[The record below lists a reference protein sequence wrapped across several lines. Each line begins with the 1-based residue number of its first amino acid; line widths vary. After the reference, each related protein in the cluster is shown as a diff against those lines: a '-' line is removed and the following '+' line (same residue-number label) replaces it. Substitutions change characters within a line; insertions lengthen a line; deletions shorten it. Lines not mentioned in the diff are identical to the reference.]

1 MILTKDKS
9 FYKSLILL
17 AIPIAL
23 QNLITF
29 AVTLADNVMVG
40 TLADNAISGVYIGS
54 QVQTLLQIYSAG
66 IEGAMLILAAQY
78 WGKRDTDSIKRIV
91 AIGLRTALVSAVVV
105 TLACL
110 VFPEPILSL
119 FTDSSE
125 VLALGV
131 VYLRYTAL
139 SFLFFCATQG
149 LIASMR
155 SVEKARIGMM
165 VSLVSLVVNISLN
178 YILIFGKLGL
188 PRLEVK
194 GAAIATLISRVCEFA
209 VIFAYV
215 FFIDKRLQFR
225 LKDMFLKGGS
235 LTRDFFRYG
244 TPIMG
249 GQLVWGVNMFSYS
262 AIMGNLAYDGV
273 ITALSVA
280 GTLNNLSYVV
290 MNGMSGAVGIITGKT
305 IGSSKTEKIREYA
318 YTVQVLFLAL
328 GLVTGACVFLLRD
341 PFISMYNISDA
352 AILQSQKLI
361 NVLSCTIIGTCYQAA
376 CLFGLV
382 KSGGDVSFV
391 MKNDAIFVFLVVLPS
406 ALIASYLG
414 AVPWVVFLCLK
425 SDQILKCFVAV
436 IKINRFKWMK
446 NLTRNQT

>member
-54 QVQTLLQIYSAG
+54 QVQTLLQIYTAG

-78 WGKRDTDSIKRIV
+78 WGKRDTNSIKRIV

-149 LIASMR
+149 LIAAMR
-155 SVEKARIGMM
+155 GVEKARIGMM

-215 FFIDKRLQFR
+215 FFIDKKLAFR
-225 LKDMFLKGGS
+225 LSDIFLTDHT
-235 LTRDFFRYG
+235 LIRDFFKYG
-244 TPIMG
+244 TPIMA
-249 GQLVWGVNMFSYS
+249 GQLVWAVNMFSYS
-262 AIMGNLAYDGV
+262 AIMGKLDYNGV
-273 ITALSVA
+273 IAALSVV
-280 GTLNNLSYVV
+280 GTLNSLSYIV

-305 IGSSKTEKIREYA
+305 IGSGKTEKIREYA
-318 YTVQVLFLAL
+318 YTVQIIFLVLGVLTG
-328 GLVTGACVFLLRD
+328 GLLQLLKN
-341 PFISMYNISDA
+341 PFISLYDISPA
-352 AILQSQKLI
+352 AIEQARSLI
-361 NVLSCTIIGTCYQAA
+361 NVLSITIIGTCYQAA

-406 ALIASYLG
+406 ALLAAHLG
-414 AVPWVVFLCLK
+414 AAPWLVFFCLK

-436 IKINRFKWMK
+436 VKINRFKWMK
-446 NLTRNQT
+446 NLTKSSL